1 VVVNGDP
8 STNVADIE
16 KVEIVFKQ
24 GIGFDSK
31 KLVESVHGLA
41 GMR

>member
-1 VVVNGDP
+1 VVNGDP
-8 STNVADIE
+8 STNIADIE

-31 KLVESVHGLA
+31 KLVESVRGLA